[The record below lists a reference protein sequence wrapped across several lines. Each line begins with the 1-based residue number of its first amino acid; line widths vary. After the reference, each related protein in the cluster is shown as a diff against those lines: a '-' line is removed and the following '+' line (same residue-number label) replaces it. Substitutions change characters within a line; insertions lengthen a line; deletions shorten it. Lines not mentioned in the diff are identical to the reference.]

1 MRAVA
6 MERWH
11 GQELT
16 MSLRVAIFLSL
27 ARARSPSILPSL
39 HSTRR
44 VHVMSNG
51 SFDVTVWI
59 PCRKAAK

>member
-16 MSLRVAIFLSL
+16 MSLRVAIFLAL
-27 ARARSPSILPSL
+27 ARARSPSILPSILPSPPL
-39 HSTRR
+39 HSPSAC
-44 VHVMSNG
+44 HVK
-51 SFDVTVWI
+51 
-59 PCRKAAK
+59 REL